1 MLSTIIPRPLS
12 ESNFINPE
20 VSMTNNSRDK
30 LPLHVLKATNLDFLS
45 HKSVRCQQQVKGAD

>member
-12 ESNFINPE
+12 ENNFINPE
-20 VSMTNNSRDK
+20 VSMTNKRRDK

-45 HKSVRCQQQVKGAD
+45 HKSVRYQQQVKGAD